1 MSIHYETDQ
10 GFDVIDIAKA
20 YDLNFNRGNVVK
32 YLCRAGKKDSEIRD
46 LEKALD
52 YLQKEIKHLRQIQ
65 SNWIEQNKYTV
76 EKNEVNNDIRTTN
89 RRDT

>member
-1 MSIHYETDQ
+1 MSIHYETEQ

-32 YLCRAGKKDSEIRD
+32 YLCRAGKKDSEIKD

-65 SNWIEQNKYTV
+65 SNWIEQNK
-76 EKNEVNNDIRTTN
+76 
-89 RRDT
+89 

>member
-52 YLQKEIKHLRQIQ
+52 YLQKEIKHLRKIQ
-65 SNWIEQNKYTV
+65 SNWIEQNK
-76 EKNEVNNDIRTTN
+76 
-89 RRDT
+89 